1 MFASPG
7 LPNKAENKDAPVLPG
22 LGMSEGM
29 IPMTTRRFTNNQI
42 DRLLRPKSV
51 AVVGASD
58 RHGALGCTL
67 LNNLVQY
74 EFDGDVYPV
83 NPKRDELQGL
93 KVYKSVNELPKGV
106 DCAVLA
112 IPRPFVVDTVRDM
125 AANGCGAVVIYA
137 AGFSE
142 AGEEGAKDQ
151 AELAKIAEESG
162 MIIEGPNCLGCTNY
176 VERIPLTFV
185 ETNMQTPPEGARA
198 VGVASQSGALAA
210 VLATTLHPRGCYVS
224 TSVSTGNE
232 AASGVEDFVEWL
244 VDDPATHVI
253 AMYVENLRR
262 PQAFIA
268 AARRARAAGKPI
280 VMLHPG
286 KSDKAQESA
295 ATHTGAMAGDYALMK
310 AKLTREGI
318 IFADSLEELADIAT
332 IAVTCSSLP
341 GANMVVLGESG
352 ALRGLAFDLA
362 EDIGLDLLD
371 LNDENSPAI
380 RAVLPDFVPVSNP
393 TDITAIGLSEPE
405 IYTNLLTVL
414 LEDERVGSVVASIIQ
429 SDPITSE
436 IKFPAIQKVLDG
448 RDLGKPL
455 VFAGVDEGANVPQ
468 NYIDG
473 LAKVGIPYFRSTE
486 RAYRAIARLAD
497 LAKRDLEDCSGA
509 PLTVPGIDDESG
521 VIPEYRAKDLL
532 RPLGVPFPEST
543 FAATADD
550 AAAAADALGYPVVM
564 KAQAAALG
572 HKSDA
577 GGVILNLKS
586 ADEVREAFTRMFGN
600 VANYDDSITL
610 DGVLVEKM
618 GTMGTEM
625 IVGAKHDPQWG
636 PVVLAGFGGVT
647 AEILKD
653 VKLFT
658 PDLGIEQVKEG
669 LLALQ
674 QAPLLTGWRG
684 SPALDVDALVEMIVT
699 MGRIM
704 EGNPSIREV
713 DLNPVIV
720 YPKGEGVIAL
730 DALILVD

>member
-1 MFASPG
+1 
-7 LPNKAENKDAPVLPG
+7 
-22 LGMSEGM
+22 
-29 IPMTTRRFTNNQI
+29 MTTRRFTNEQI

-51 AVVGASD
+51 AVIGASD

-74 EFDGDVYPV
+74 EFDGDIYPV

-93 KVYKSVNELPKGV
+93 KVYKGVDELPEGV

-112 IPRPFVVDTVRDM
+112 IPRAFVVDTVRQL
-125 AANGCGAVVIYA
+125 AEKGCGAAVIYA

-151 AELAKIAEESG
+151 AELGRIAAEHG

-185 ETNMQTPPEGARA
+185 ETNMKTPPAGARA
-198 VGVASQSGALAA
+198 VGIASQSGALAA

-232 AASGVEDFVEWL
+232 AASGVEDYVEWL

-253 AMYVENLRR
+253 AMYVENFRR
-262 PQAFIA
+262 PAAFVA

-280 VMLHPG
+280 VLLHPG

-295 ATHTGAMAGDYALMK
+295 ATHTGAMAGDFKLMK
-310 AKLTREGI
+310 TKLAREGV
-318 IFADSLEELADIAT
+318 IFAETLEELADIAT
-332 IAVTCSSLP
+332 IAVTCPSLP

-362 EDIGLDLLD
+362 EDIGLDLLHLD
-371 LNDENSPAI
+371 DDNSPNI

-393 TDITAIGLSEPE
+393 TDITAVGLSEPE
-405 IYTNLLTVL
+405 IYTNLLVAL

-429 SDPITSE
+429 SDPITSK
-436 IKFPAIQKVLDG
+436 IKFPPIQEAVARGDF
-448 RDLGKPL
+448 GKPL

-468 NYIDG
+468 EYIDS
-473 LAKVGIPYFRSTE
+473 LRAAGIPWFASTE

-497 LAKRDLEDCSGA
+497 LAKRDLTDRSGE
-509 PLTVPGIDDESG
+509 PLPIDGMETVTG
-521 VIPEYRAKDLL
+521 VVPEYKAKQLL
-532 RPLGVPFPEST
+532 RPLGVPFPDST
-543 FAATADD
+543 FAPTADE
-550 AAAAADALGYPVVM
+550 AAAAADLLGYPVVM

-586 ADEVREAFTRMFGN
+586 ADEVREAFDRMYAN
-600 VANYDDSITL
+600 VANYDSAIKL

-625 IVGAKHDPQWG
+625 IVGAKHDPEWG

-658 PDLGIEQVKEG
+658 PDLGVEQVKEG
-669 LLALQ
+669 LLSLQ

-684 SPALDVDALVEMIVT
+684 APALDVDALAALIVQVGQVMT
-699 MGRIM
+699 
-704 EGNPSIREV
+704 GNPSIREI

-720 YPKGEGVIAL
+720 YPQGKGVIAL
-730 DALILVD
+730 DALMLVD

>member
-1 MFASPG
+1 
-7 LPNKAENKDAPVLPG
+7 
-22 LGMSEGM
+22 
-29 IPMTTRRFTNNQI
+29 MTTRRFTNEQI

-51 AVVGASD
+51 AVIGASD

-74 EFDGDVYPV
+74 KFKGDIYPV

-93 KVYKSVNELPKGV
+93 KVYKGPQELPHGV

-112 IPRPFVVDTVRDM
+112 IPRPFVVDTVR
-125 AANGCGAVVIYA
+125 ALAENGCGAVVIYA

-151 AELAKIAEESG
+151 AELARISEEHG
-162 MIIEGPNCLGCTNY
+162 IIIEGPNCLGCTNY
-176 VERIPLTFV
+176 VEGIPLTFV
-185 ETNMQTPPEGARA
+185 ETNMKQPGPNDRA

-232 AASGVEDFVEWL
+232 AASGVEDYVEWL

-253 AMYVENLRR
+253 AMYVENLRN

-310 AKLTREGI
+310 AKLSREGI
-318 IFADSLEELADIAT
+318 IFADTLEELADIAT
-332 IAVTCSSLP
+332 IAVTCESLP
-341 GANMVVLGESG
+341 GANMAVLGESG
-352 ALRGLAFDLA
+352 ALRGLAFDIA
-362 EDIGLDLLD
+362 EDIGLDLID
-371 LNDENSPAI
+371 LNDENSPKI

-405 IYTNLLTVL
+405 IYTNLLRAL
-414 LEDERVGSVVASIIQ
+414 LEDDRIGSVVASIIQ
-429 SDPITSE
+429 SDPITSK
-436 IKFPAIQKVLDG
+436 IKFPPIQKALEG
-448 RDLGKPL
+448 GDLGKPL

-468 NYIDG
+468 EYIDG
-473 LAKVGIPYFRSTE
+473 LASAGIPYFRSTE

-497 LAKRDLEDCSGA
+497 LSKRDLSDNSVA
-509 PLTVPGIDDESG
+509 PVTLAGLSDESG
-521 VIPEYRAKDLL
+521 VIPEYKAKALL
-532 RPLGVPFPEST
+532 APAGIAFPESK
-543 FAATADD
+543 FAATAEE
-550 AAAAADALGYPVVM
+550 AASAAEAIGYPVVM

-586 ADEVREAFTRMFGN
+586 REDVAEAFERMFQN
-600 VANYDDSITL
+600 VANYDASIAL

-618 GTMGTEM
+618 GRMGTEM
-625 IVGAKHDPQWG
+625 IVGAKSDPQWG

-658 PDLGIEQVKEG
+658 PDMGKEQVVAG
-669 LLALQ
+669 LLSLK
-674 QAPLLTGWRG
+674 QAPILKGYRG
-684 SPALDVDALVEMIVT
+684 SPALDVEALADLIVQ
-699 MGRIM
+699 MGAVM
-704 EGNPSIREV
+704 TGNPGIREI

-720 YPKGEGVIAL
+720 HPKGEGVVAL
-730 DALILVD
+730 DALMLVD

>member
-1 MFASPG
+1 
-7 LPNKAENKDAPVLPG
+7 
-22 LGMSEGM
+22 MS
-29 IPMTTRRFTNNQI
+29 TRRFTNEQI

-51 AVVGASD
+51 AVIGASD

-74 EFDGDVYPV
+74 KFKGDIYPV
-83 NPKRDELQGL
+83 NPKRDELLGL
-93 KVYKSVNELPKGV
+93 KVYKGPEELPHGV

-112 IPRPFVVDTVRDM
+112 IPRPFVVDTVR
-125 AANGCGAVVIYA
+125 ALAENGCGAVVIYA

-151 AELAKIAEESG
+151 AELARISQEHG
-162 MIIEGPNCLGCTNY
+162 IIIEGPNCLGCTNY
-176 VERIPLTFV
+176 VEGIPLTFV
-185 ETNMQTPPEGARA
+185 ETNMKQPGPNDRA

-210 VLATTLHPRGCYVS
+210 VLATTLHPRGCFVS

-232 AASGVEDFVEWL
+232 AASGVEDYVEWL

-253 AMYVENLRR
+253 AMYVENLRN

-286 KSDKAQESA
+286 KSSKAQESA

-318 IFADSLEELADIAT
+318 IFADTLEELADIAT
-332 IAVTCSSLP
+332 IAVTCPDLP
-341 GANMVVLGESG
+341 GANMAVLGESG
-352 ALRGLAFDLA
+352 ALRGLAFDIA
-362 EDIGLDLLD
+362 EDIGLDLIHLD
-371 LNDENSPAI
+371 DENSPKI

-405 IYTNLLTVL
+405 IYTNLLRVL
-414 LEDERVGSVVASIIQ
+414 LEDDRIGSVVASIIQ
-429 SDPITSE
+429 SDPITCK
-436 IKFPAIQKVLDG
+436 IKLPAIQKALEG
-448 RDLGKPL
+448 GSLGKPL

-468 NYIDG
+468 EYLDG
-473 LAKVGIPYFRSTE
+473 LASAGIPYFRSTE

-497 LAKRDLEDCSGA
+497 LSKRDLSDNS
-509 PLTVPGIDDESG
+509 IDPIALDGLADESG
-521 VIPEYRAKDLL
+521 VIPEYKAKALL
-532 RPLGVPFPEST
+532 APAGIAFPASQ
-543 FAATADD
+543 FAPTAEDSAN
-550 AAAAADALGYPVVM
+550 AAEAIGFPVVM

-586 ADEVREAFTRMFGN
+586 TDEVRDAFERMYQN
-600 VANYDDSITL
+600 VANYDASIAL
-610 DGVLVEKM
+610 DGVLIEKM
-618 GTMGTEM
+618 GKMGTEM
-625 IVGAKHDPQWG
+625 IVGAKSDPQWG

-658 PDLGIEQVKEG
+658 PDMGKEQVIAG
-669 LLALQ
+669 LLSLK
-674 QAPLLTGWRG
+674 QAPILKGYRG
-684 SPALDVDALVEMIVT
+684 SPALDVEALADLIVK
-699 MGRIM
+699 MGAIM
-704 EGNPSIREV
+704 TGNPSIREI
-713 DLNPVIV
+713 DLNPVIIH
-720 YPKGEGVIAL
+720 PKGEGVAAL
-730 DALILVD
+730 DALMLVD

>member
-1 MFASPG
+1 
-7 LPNKAENKDAPVLPG
+7 
-22 LGMSEGM
+22 
-29 IPMTTRRFTNNQI
+29 MTDTRRFTNAQI

-51 AVVGASD
+51 AVIGASD

-74 EFDGDVYPV
+74 EFDGDIYPV

-93 KVYKSVNELPKGV
+93 KVYKGVGELPRGV

-112 IPRPFVVDTVRDM
+112 IPRAFVIDTVRQL
-125 AANGCGAVVIYA
+125 AENGCGAAVIYA

-142 AGEEGAKDQ
+142 AGEEGARDQ
-151 AELAKIAEESG
+151 EELGRIAAEHG

-185 ETNMQTPPEGARA
+185 ETNMKSPPAGARA
-198 VGVASQSGALAA
+198 VGIASQSGALAA

-232 AASGVEDFVEWL
+232 AASGVEDYVEWL
-244 VDDPATHVI
+244 VDDPHTQVI
-253 AMYVENLRR
+253 AMYVENFRR
-262 PQAFIA
+262 PAAFIA

-280 VMLHPG
+280 VLLHPG

-310 AKLTREGI
+310 AKLSREGV
-318 IFADSLEELADIAT
+318 IFADTLEELADVAT
-332 IAVTCSSLP
+332 IAVTCESLP
-341 GANMVVLGESG
+341 GANMAVLGESG
-352 ALRGLAFDLA
+352 ALRGLAFDIA
-362 EDIGLDLLD
+362 EDIGLDLVD
-371 LNDENSPAI
+371 LNDENSPNI

-405 IYTNLLTVL
+405 IYTKLLIAL
-414 LEDERVGSVVASIIQ
+414 LEDDRIGSVVASIIQ
-429 SDPITSE
+429 SDPITSR
-436 IKFPAIQKVLDG
+436 IKFPPIQKALEG
-448 RDLGKPL
+448 GDLGKPL
-455 VFAGVDEGANVPQ
+455 VFAGVDEGARVPQ
-468 NYIDG
+468 EYIDG
-473 LAKVGIPYFRSTE
+473 LAAAGIPYFRSTE

-497 LAKRDLEDCSGA
+497 LAKRDLTDRSGA
-509 PLTVPGIDDESG
+509 PLPIEGMETVTG
-521 VIPEYRAKDLL
+521 VVPEYRAKDLL
-532 RPLGVPFPEST
+532 RPLGVPFPDSK
-543 FAATADD
+543 FAPTADD

-577 GGVILNLKS
+577 GGVILNLGS
-586 ADEVREAFTRMFGN
+586 ADEVREAFTRMHAN
-600 VANYDDSITL
+600 VAAYNASIQL

-625 IVGAKHDPQWG
+625 IVGAKHDPEWG

-658 PDLGIEQVKEG
+658 TDLGVEQVKHG
-669 LLALQ
+669 LLSLQ

-684 SPALDVDALVEMIVT
+684 SPALDVDALAALIVQVGQVMT
-699 MGRIM
+699 
-704 EGNPSIREV
+704 GNPSIREI

-720 YPKGEGVIAL
+720 YPQGQGVIAL
-730 DALILVD
+730 DALMLVD